1 MFSGSVDIITEHFS
15 SVNREAVQQV
25 FGERASFYVD
35 SKAHADQEVLERVRQ
50 LCGDLDGRAVLD
62 VATGTGHTA
71 LKLAPLARRVVGFD
85 LTRRMLSLAEDT
97 ARQRGVGNCSWVL
110 GDVSSLPFPDR
121 SFDVVCSRRAPHHFP
136 DLSAALKE
144 MVRVLKDGGIMVI
157 DDRSVP
163 DDEEVARTMNAL
175 DRLHDRSH
183 VREYGAKEWR
193 DALSGA
199 GLLVREVQE
208 YRRHLPLTSL
218 TGNAER
224 ADAAEIER
232 TVSALPEGLRK
243 RMAMEELDGT
253 TFLDHYFVTIKATK

>member
-1 MFSGSVDIITEHFS
+1 
-15 SVNREAVQQV
+15 VNREAVQQV
-25 FGERASFYVD
+25 FGERAAFYVD
-35 SKAHADQEVLERVRQ
+35 SKAHADQEVLGRVRQ
-50 LCGDLDGRAVLD
+50 LCGDLEGKVVLD

-71 LKLAPLARRVVGFD
+71 LKLAPFAYRVVGLD
-85 LTRRMLSLAEDT
+85 LTRKMLSLAEEM
-97 ARQRGVGNCSWVL
+97 ARQRGIGNCAWVL
-110 GDVSSLPFPDR
+110 GDVNSLPFPDR
-121 SFDVVCSRRAPHHFP
+121 TFDVVCSRRAPHHFP
-136 DLSAALKE
+136 DLSGALKE
-144 MVRVLKDGGIMVI
+144 MVRVLKTGGSMVI

-193 DALSGA
+193 DALNGA
-199 GLLVREVQE
+199 GLLVLDIQE

-232 TVSALPEGLRK
+232 TVTALPEGLRE
-243 RMAMEELDGT
+243 RMGMEELDGT
-253 TFLDHYFVTIKATK
+253 TYLDHYFITIKATK